1 MSEERM
7 RILQMVAEGKVTP
20 EEGARLIEALVH
32 SRAALGE
39 GTEAPP
45 RLSGKFLVV
54 RFFESENKQGTVRVP
69 LELLDVAARFVPP
82 EAEVEVGGAKIKP
95 SAILAAVRGGLGYGE
110 IVDVKDGE
118 EWVKITIEGPE
129 GASAGC

>member
-20 EEGARLIEALVH
+20 EEGARLVEALAQ
-32 SRAALGE
+32 SRLVTGE
-39 GTEAPP
+39 GTEALP

-54 RFFESENKQGTVRVP
+54 RFYESEDKHGTVRVP

-82 EAEVEVGGAKIKP
+82 DAEVDVAGAKIKP
-95 SAILAAVRGGLGYGE
+95 SAILTAVREGLGYGD
-110 IVDVKDGE
+110 IVDIKDGE
-118 EWVKITIEGPE
+118 QWVKVTIEGPE
-129 GASAGC
+129 QQ